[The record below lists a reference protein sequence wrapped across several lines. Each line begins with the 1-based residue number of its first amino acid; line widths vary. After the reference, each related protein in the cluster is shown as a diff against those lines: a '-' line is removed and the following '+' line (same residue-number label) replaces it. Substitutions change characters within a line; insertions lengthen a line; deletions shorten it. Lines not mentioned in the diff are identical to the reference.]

1 MASFSATDA
10 GLVGFKLA
18 REHPR
23 VIPVWSVLALI
34 NMVLSMAILT
44 SLAGPALVEFQQ
56 MGSNAAAATPEDMM
70 RLYGQL
76 GPAYGLMILVSMAF
90 SGVMNAAAARMVL
103 RPADRGLAYLKLGA
117 DELRQILL
125 AVLIVLIMVAA
136 LLVASFAIGVL
147 VGVGSMLH
155 PAVGALLA
163 VLGVFAA
170 IGLFIFLGVRL
181 SLAAP
186 ITFATDRIG
195 IAASFR
201 ETRGHFWN
209 LVGAFLLAG
218 VMAMIVSI
226 LGLAI
231 VSGIVAAGFGLKGVG
246 TIFAPDFST
255 FSTLLSPPM
264 IIYYLLM
271 AVFSALTYL
280 IVLCPA
286 PTIYKALTSEPDVFD

>member
-18 REHPR
+18 REYPR
-23 VIPVWSVLALI
+23 VVPVWAVLALL
-34 NMVLSMAILT
+34 NMVLSVGIMT

-56 MGSNAAAATPEDMM
+56 MGANASSANPEDVL
-70 RLYGQL
+70 RLYARL
-76 GPAYGLMILVSMAF
+76 GPAYGLMILVSMVF

-103 RPADRGLAYLKLGA
+103 RPADQGLAFLKLGA
-117 DELRQILL
+117 DELRQIWL
-125 AVLIVLIMVAA
+125 AILVILIMFAA
-136 LLVASFAIGVL
+136 LLVVSLAMGVL
-147 VGVGSMLH
+147 VGLGSAVH
-155 PAVGALLA
+155 PAVGGLLA

-170 IGLFIFLGVRL
+170 IGLFIALAVRL

-186 ITFATDRIG
+186 ITFATGRIG

-231 VSGIVAAGFGLKGVG
+231 VSGVIAAGFGLKGLG
-246 TIFAPDFST
+246 SIFAPDFSS
-255 FSTLLSPPM
+255 FATLLSPPM

-271 AVFSALTYL
+271 AVISALTYL
-280 IVLCPA
+280 IILCPG
-286 PTIYKALTSEPDVFD
+286 PTIYKALTSAPDVFD